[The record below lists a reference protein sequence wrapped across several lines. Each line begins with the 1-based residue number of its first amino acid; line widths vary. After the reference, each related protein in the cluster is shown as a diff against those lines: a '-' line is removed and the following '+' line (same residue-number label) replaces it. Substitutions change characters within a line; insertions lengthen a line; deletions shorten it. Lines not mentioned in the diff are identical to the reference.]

1 MKLYHNPITHVQL
14 AKFDKKQGSESLLFH
29 VPVWSD
35 VHPLYFKIFLECF
48 ILTNETKILLNGL
61 VLGACYNTCLWRS
74 WNFFSTCKILLICFE
89 NTAVLFTCIF
99 SIAITVVNNFN
110 LTWYKIVHCGHFL
123 QNTRIH
129 LISSN
134 FHRSYKT
141 IFAYISHTNHRFC
154 IGTLTYNALLPVQRF
169 FSPFWTT
176 ERCHHTEYER
186 VCPVKFWYY
195 NNLITNQQN
204 TLIIDKQTTK
214 TTPNEVWKPQ

>member
-1 MKLYHNPITHVQL
+1 MKQKSHWMGSYWERVTTLVCDIVETCSVLVKLY
-14 AKFDKKQGSESLLFH
+14 
-29 VPVWSD
+29 
-35 VHPLYFKIFLECF
+35 
-48 ILTNETKILLNGL
+48 
-61 VLGACYNTCLWRS
+61 
-74 WNFFSTCKILLICFE
+74 LICFE

-110 LTWYKIVHCGHFL
+110 FTWYKIVHCGHFL
-123 QNTRIH
+123 QNKRIH
-129 LISSN
+129 LISFN

-169 FSPFWTT
+169 FSPFWTRWRKFQRTT